1 LHQRWC
7 SCSISFWIAES
18 SKVKSIF
25 NAQTLKMLGG
35 GIIVAGASLILFP
48 DLLTY
53 FGGIAKLLLMVLLAI
68 LSAAFVTRA
77 FYKLRSP
84 KPAATTNSQQ
94 PVSVPSASADTT
106 SDT

>member
-1 LHQRWC
+1 M
-7 SCSISFWIAES
+7 
-18 SKVKSIF
+18 KSIF
-25 NAQTLKMLGG
+25 NAQTLKMIGG

-48 DLLTY
+48 DLMTY

-77 FYKLRSP
+77 FYKLKSP
-84 KPAATTNSQQ
+84 KSASTTSSQQ
-94 PVSVPSASADTT
+94 PSVVPSASADTT